1 MLLMLMPFA
10 STFVLIWPCP
20 GHQMGAQ
27 WHVTRGILTITCR
40 IRDPAT
46 GRIPHLTVI
55 MQCLLTA
62 GHLTPWPQTMRRSQG
77 QTSDTISSVSI
88 SLGPIW
94 PALYTDC
101 ENKKRVIFPYKE
113 LYSTCGWKLWK
124 CDILKMMQ
132 TSNNG
137 KTCIANWTEFS
148 GLEWDQHSPD
158 LVVAQ
163 SVSSIWL

>member
-77 QTSDTISSVSI
+77 QTSDTISSVSL
-88 SLGPIW
+88 SLSAPSDLPSILIVKTRKEW
-94 PALYTDC
+94 FFLTKNFTALVDENC
-101 ENKKRVIFPYKE
+101 ENVIFLKWCKQVIMEKLVLQIE
-113 LYSTCGWKLWK
+113 LSFPDWNE
-124 CDILKMMQ
+124 I
-132 TSNNG
+132 S
-137 KTCIANWTEFS
+137 IA
-148 GLEWDQHSPD
+148 Q
-158 LVVAQ
+158 
-163 SVSSIWL
+163 IWS